1 MLIKITP
8 LSNKHSHLE
17 GIFKVKNCY
26 YLAQFHSAG
35 IITEIKKS
43 DDWLEQEMSWVTRS
57 EIPFI
62 TALRHAQ
69 LESEHLVEGA
79 LTPVVRR
86 FGPFYKTKKV
96 DKFPTRDD
104 CMQLVYK
111 YCEYTNDGGYHFYK
125 RDIDE
130 DDVKKLVTKFDYK
143 NNLFVRAGA
152 CLYKAYILLNT
163 SSLFAEETYNN
174 TFIAYEAIVEHLK
187 FKNGFSGK
195 DARNKV
201 IDLIG
206 EYLKKDNPGIDF
218 TDYEEEMRDGIRNN
232 IIHPFRAHSG
242 ERVAQPFLMADYIFE
257 DLGFID
263 WLFKKVIEG
272 KLK

>member
-1 MLIKITP
+1 MQIKITP
-8 LSNKHSHLE
+8 LSNKHSHME

-69 LESEHLVEGA
+69 LKSEHLVEGA
-79 LTPVVRR
+79 LIPVLRE
-86 FGPFYKTKKV
+86 FGPFYITKMV
-96 DKFPTRDD
+96 GKFPSRDE
-104 CMQLVYK
+104 CKQLVYK
-111 YCEYTNDGGYHFYK
+111 YCGYANDGGYHFYK
-125 RDIDE
+125 MNINGNDI
-130 DDVKKLVTKFDYK
+130 KKLVMKFDYK
-143 NNLFVRAGA
+143 NNLFVRAGS

-163 SSLFAEETYNN
+163 SSLFAEEIYNN
-174 TFIAYEAIVEHLK
+174 TFIAFEAMVEHLK
-187 FKNGFSGK
+187 FKRGYLGR

-206 EYLKKDNPGIDF
+206 KYLKKDNPGVDF
-218 TDYEEEMRDGIRNN
+218 KDYEEEMREGIRNN
-232 IIHPFRAHSG
+232 IIHPLRTRSG
-242 ERVAQPFLMADYIFE
+242 ERIAQPFLMADYVYE

-263 WLFKKVIEG
+263 WLFKKIIEG